1 MCIKSEKKK
10 WEIRKWQRGNLP
22 INQTEK
28 ETIMW
33 FTSTVYYIYIIYR
46 YSTQILS
53 LIISWGFPDGTVV
66 KKKICLPVQETQ
78 ETQVS
83 SLCPKDP
90 QEKEMATHFSILA
103 WKFPWKEEPGGLQSL
118 RSQRVGHDWELSI
131 IMAHMHT
138 HTNIISCMC
147 KYVSFLIW
155 QFCVL

>member
-1 MCIKSEKKK
+1 MAKGKSAYKSDRE
-10 WEIRKWQRGNLP
+10 GN
-22 INQTEK
+22 
-28 ETIMW
+28 IMG

-53 LIISWGFPDGTVV
+53 LIISWGFPGGTVV
-66 KKKICLPVQETQ
+66 EKKKICLPVQETQ

-131 IMAHMHT
+131 KMVHT
-138 HTNIISCMC
+138 HTHTQISFNA
-147 KYVSFLIW
+147 YVNMSPY
-155 QFCVL
+155 